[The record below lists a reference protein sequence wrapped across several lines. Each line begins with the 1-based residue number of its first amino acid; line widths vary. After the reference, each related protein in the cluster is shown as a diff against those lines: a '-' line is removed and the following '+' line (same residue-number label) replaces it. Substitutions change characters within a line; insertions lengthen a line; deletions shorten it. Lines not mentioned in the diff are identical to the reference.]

1 MHIELDLP
9 YATIYSLA
17 THLIHWRRADIIS
30 VLSTSSVL
38 NSQKDLKISDSL
50 THEYNRIFGER
61 YGGLVQLISK
71 FDSPKNMREIFP
83 SSSKKDLVPLITWLL
98 RKGAVK
104 ILNPHVYLLPRR
116 IYSALKIPPHSDTLP
131 QSFVDECLKFIT
143 ADSEHKE
150 TLIKILPYCN
160 GKFNLDEIAYR
171 EQIYVSSIQ
180 GAIQQYST
188 ILRLVY
194 HN

>member
-1 MHIELDLP
+1 MDLP
-9 YATIYSLA
+9 YATIFSLA
-17 THLIHWRRADIIS
+17 SHLIQWRKADVIP

-38 NSQKDLKISDSL
+38 NNRKDWKITDFL
-50 THEYNRIFGER
+50 INEYNRLFGGR
-61 YGGLVQLISK
+61 YGDLHETISK
-71 FDSPKNMREIFP
+71 FTMPKTMREIFP
-83 SSSKKDLVPLITWLL
+83 SSSKKDVVPLITWLL
-98 RKGAVK
+98 RKGAVQ
-104 ILNPHVYLLPRR
+104 ILIPYVYLLPKR
-116 IYSALKIPPHSDTLP
+116 IYSALKIPQHSETLP
-131 QSFVDECLKFIT
+131 QYFIDECLKFIT

-160 GKFNLDEIAYR
+160 GKFNLDEIANR

-188 ILRLVY
+188 VLRLVY